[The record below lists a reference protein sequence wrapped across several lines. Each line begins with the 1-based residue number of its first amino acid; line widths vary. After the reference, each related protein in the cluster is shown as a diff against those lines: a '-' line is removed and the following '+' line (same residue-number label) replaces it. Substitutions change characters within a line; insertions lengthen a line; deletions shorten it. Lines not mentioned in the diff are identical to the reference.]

1 MKLATL
7 QTESIGMKTKLKDYS
22 QLIKFRL
29 TFTVVLSSIFGYL
42 IGYSGTLNW
51 TELWALIIGGFLVVA
66 SSNGLNQI
74 IEKNFDLLMTR
85 TENRPLA
92 QNRMS
97 IVEAAIFCV
106 LTGIVGVY
114 LLGVYLNQ
122 YAAIL
127 GIGSLVSYAFIYTPL
142 KRVSSVAVYIGALPG
157 AIPPLLGWVAATGR
171 FSAAAGI
178 LFLIQFVWQFPHFWA
193 IAWVLDDDYKKAG
206 YRLLPLKSGRSK
218 STALIVLIS
227 SALLIPISVLPYFI
241 NMSGILS
248 VVLLVAGSLALTY
261 VAAKL
266 YKSLSIKDAKTLM
279 FASILYNPFVLIVLL
294 IDKI

>member
-1 MKLATL
+1 M
-7 QTESIGMKTKLKDYS
+7 QTESIGLKAKLQDYS

-29 TFTVVLSSIFGYL
+29 TFTVVLSSVFGYL
-42 IGYSGTLNW
+42 IGYTGELNW
-51 TELWALIIGGFLVVA
+51 TELVALIIGGFLVVA

-74 IEKNFDLLMTR
+74 VEKDFDILMTR

-92 QNRMS
+92 QRRMALL
-97 IVEAAIFCV
+97 EAAIFCV
-106 LTGIVGVY
+106 ITGTVGIY
-114 LLGVYLNQ
+114 LLGHYLNT

-127 GIGSLVSYAFIYTPL
+127 GIGSLISYAFIYTPL
-142 KRVSSVAVYIGALPG
+142 KRVSSIAVYIGAVPG

-206 YRLLPLKSGRSK
+206 YRLLPLRSGKSK
-218 STALIVLIS
+218 KTAMVILIS
-227 SALLIPISVLPYFI
+227 TILLIPISVLPYLI
-241 NMSGILS
+241 NMSGVLS
-248 VVLLVAGSLALTY
+248 VTLLLGGSLALMY
-261 VAAKL
+261 MAIKL
-266 YKSLSIKDAKTLM
+266 YKSLSIKDAKSLM
-279 FASILYNPFVLIVLL
+279 FASILYNPFVLVVLL

>member
-1 MKLATL
+1 MKA
-7 QTESIGMKTKLKDYS
+7 KLKDYS

-42 IGYSGTLNW
+42 IGYSGSLNW
-51 TELWALIIGGFLVVA
+51 TELTALIVGGFLVVA

-97 IVEAAIFCV
+97 ILEASIFCIA
-106 LTGIVGVY
+106 TGIVGVY
-114 LLGVYLNQ
+114 MLGAYLNQ

-127 GIGSLVSYAFIYTPL
+127 GIGSLISYAFIYTPL
-142 KRVSSVAVYIGALPG
+142 KRVSSIAVYIGALPG

-193 IAWVLDDDYKKAG
+193 IAWVLDDDYNKAG

-218 STALIVLIS
+218 STALIVLIC
-227 SALLIPISVLPYFI
+227 SALLIPISVLPYLI

-248 VVLLVAGSLALTY
+248 VVLLVGGSVALTY
-261 VAAKL
+261 VAARL
-266 YKSLSIKDAKTLM
+266 YKSVSIIDAKCLM